1 MLFSIAKVIL
11 ICVLSKYIKLIH
23 VYVLLKIVNTYMRI
37 NTYIWILQKD
47 VLSLHQ
53 QKIKPWR
60 QKKN

>member
-1 MLFSIAKVIL
+1 MLFSTAKLIH

-23 VYVLLKIVNTYMRI
+23 VYVLLKIVNTYI
-37 NTYIWILQKD
+37 CTNTYIWILRKD

-53 QKIKPWR
+53 QNLKPWR